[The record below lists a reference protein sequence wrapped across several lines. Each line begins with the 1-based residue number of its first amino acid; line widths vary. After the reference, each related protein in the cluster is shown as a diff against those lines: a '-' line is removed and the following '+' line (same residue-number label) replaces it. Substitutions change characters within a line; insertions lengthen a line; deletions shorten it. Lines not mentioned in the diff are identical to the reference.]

1 MIIFEWIL
9 FLFAWIFF
17 ASGIFI
23 IISCFVGL
31 LKYKDFFIRIHAIK
45 LSNLYGISFILFAN
59 GLLSKNILIFLQLL
73 LIIILNILTTITII
87 HAICR
92 TAMIN
97 NITHNSISR
106 RKYNELLEKEEKKKA
121 EKTNKNDH

>member
-17 ASGIFI
+17 TSGIFI
-23 IISCFVGL
+23 IISCFIGL

-45 LSNLYGISFILFAN
+45 LSNIYGISFILFAN
-59 GLLSKNILIFLQLL
+59 GLLSKSILIFLQLL
-73 LIIILNILTTITII
+73 LIILLNILATITIV

-97 NITHNSISR
+97 NITHSSISR
-106 RKYNELLEKEEKKKA
+106 RKYNELIEKEQKE
-121 EKTNKNDH
+121 E